1 MDIIWTEDVL
11 GCADRIRRLTM
22 WIEDLIERKKEL
34 GYTNEMISEKSGVP
48 LSTVNKIFG
57 GITTRPRYNTL
68 QSLECV
74 LFPEKH
80 DRREAAINKELV
92 RNLSLDY
99 ADSVEEDSALSEYSS
114 ESSAAERKHSYEKV
128 VSWKNQG
135 EFTVADW
142 INLPERSYME
152 LIDGFLYD
160 RNSPTTIH
168 QFIAN
173 ELCTELTIGIRG
185 VSNEHRDCLVL
196 APAAVQPDKDDDKT
210 GLIPDVLIVC
220 DREKYKDGGTIIG
233 APDFVAEVMS
243 PSTRRY
249 DQGHKFNK
257 YWKAGVREYW
267 IVDPENEEL
276 WVYQFE
282 KGIPPES
289 YSFEDRI
296 PLGISGGEI
305 VIDFKSIAD
314 RMRRLFGE

>member
-1 MDIIWTEDVL
+1 MDRRCL

-135 EFTVADW
+135 EYTVEDW
-142 INLPERSYME
+142 RNLPDGVMME
-152 LIDGFLYD
+152 LIDGVLYD
-160 RNSPTTIH
+160 RSTPSKRH
-168 QFIAN
+168 QFIATKLVVQLDAAI
-173 ELCTELTIGIRG
+173 EKTGHEKCIVFTAPTG
-185 VSNEHRDCLVL
+185 VQIDAEDRR
-196 APAAVQPDKDDDKT
+196 T
-210 GLIPDVLIVC
+210 GLIPDVFMVC
-220 DREKYKDGGTIIG
+220 DEKKYSSENDDIIG
-233 APDFVAEVMS
+233 APDFVTEILS
-243 PSTRRY
+243 PSTREY
-249 DQGHKFNK
+249 DKSRKLNL

-267 IVDPENEEL
+267 IIDITFKEI

-314 RMRRLFGE
+314 RMRMLFGE